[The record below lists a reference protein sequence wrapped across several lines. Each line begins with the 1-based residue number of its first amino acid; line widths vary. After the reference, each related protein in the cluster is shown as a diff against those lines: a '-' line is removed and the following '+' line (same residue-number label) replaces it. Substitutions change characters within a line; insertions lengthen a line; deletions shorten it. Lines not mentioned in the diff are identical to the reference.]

1 MTGNQF
7 IVESPLREGGREGG
21 REGDS
26 GARGKCHL
34 PSLALPPSLPLHLT
48 VVCGGSPIRAADR
61 PTVLT
66 SRQKAAIK
74 RPEAQLR
81 SVGRSVG
88 QPKWRTVHLV
98 GGGIRSEALFTY

>member
-1 MTGNQF
+1 MNDG
-7 IVESPLREGGREGG
+7 ESVYCGKPAEGGRE
-21 REGDS
+21 RAVP
-26 GARGKCHL
+26 GANAICP
-34 PSLALPPSLPLHLT
+34 PSPSLPLHLT

-81 SVGRSVG
+81 SVGRWVG